1 MTKIVRDGTGILSG
15 EFDTEE
21 IEKRAEAERKLE
33 QAAAEKAAEE
43 EALLNLLEDSLTKSL
58 RNELAEEIADR
69 KLSAKTLAQYRESF
83 LKFKE
88 YCRHWSAPLPHLPAS
103 PQVVAAFLASE
114 IHLGKAHVRRL
125 AKIIATAHR
134 SADLPNPAKTS
145 SSRQSFD
152 APVSHS
158 HRRISRPTKKKET

>member
-134 SADLPNPAKTS
+134 SADLPNPCEDLLIQA
-145 SSRQSFD
+145 
-152 APVSHS
+152 VI
-158 HRRISRPTKKKET
+158 RRAGEPFPQTDKPSN